1 MGHGPQKEQIFAK
14 PTVSEWVA
22 KINKDLKGA
31 KTAED
36 LKYVIENGLSVNAIQ
51 SYTRQDLKPISRNR
65 DHAHIV
71 ACHIDTHES
80 NCNTTIKNLLNVGVN
95 TLILD
100 AYSDVEYNVVLKD
113 VILDYIQIVILPV
126 EEGAEN
132 KALCY
137 LKDQGADMNK
147 IYSPSTG
154 RNLIH
159 IPFTGS
165 VSDQLTLLLN
175 KVNNSKGNDFLL
187 IMDGQKDFLS
197 EVSKIRATHILIANM
212 GKALGSEIKY
222 KLLSHT
228 KASSEGVHEL
238 IQSSYMGL
246 AAIIGEADGIVSVAL
261 DPKYRLNAVHTYN
274 LLTMESYLGKVS
286 DPAAGSNL
294 IEEMTEVI
302 CQKSWDEFVERI

>member
-1 MGHGPQKEQIFAK
+1 MGYGPQKEQIFAK

-36 LKYVIENGLSVNAIQ
+36 LKYAIEDGLSVSAVQ
-51 SYTRQDLKPISRNR
+51 SYAAQDLKPISRDR
-65 DHAHIV
+65 DNDHMV
-71 ACHIDTHES
+71 AVHVDTRES
-80 NCNTTIKNLLNVGVN
+80 NSNATVKDLLNIGVN

-100 AYSDVEYNVVLKD
+100 AYSDVDYSGVLKD
-113 VILDYIQIVILPV
+113 VILDYIRLVIFPMD
-126 EEGAEN
+126 EGADDEV
-132 KALCY
+132 LSY
-137 LKDQGADMNK
+137 LKDQGVDMK
-147 IYSPSTG
+147 KVYSPSSQ

-165 VSDQLTLLLN
+165 ISDQLTLLLN
-175 KVNNSKGNDFLL
+175 KINASKGDDLLL
-187 IMDGQKDFLS
+187 IMDSQKDFLS
-197 EVSKIRATHILIANM
+197 EVSKIRAAHILIGNIS
-212 GKALGSEIKY
+212 KALGKEINY
-222 KLLSHT
+222 KLLAHT
-228 KASSEGVHEL
+228 KASNEGVHEL

-261 DPKYRLNAVHTYN
+261 DPKFRLNAVHTYN

-294 IEEMTEVI
+294 IEKMTEVI
-302 CQKSWDEFVERI
+302 CQKSWDSFVEKI

>member
-1 MGHGPQKEQIFAK
+1 MEKGPEIEHLFDK
-14 PTVSEWVA
+14 PTVSDWVA

-31 KTAED
+31 KTASE
-36 LKYVIENGLSVNAIQ
+36 LKYSVEEGLSISAIQ
-51 SYTRQDLKPISRNR
+51 AYEAKDLNVITRSG
-65 DHAHIV
+65 DHKV
-71 ACHIDTHES
+71 ACHIDTKAS
-80 NCNTTIKNLLNVGVN
+80 DCNTIIKSLLNVGVN

-100 AYSDVEYNVVLKD
+100 AYKDVDYSSIMNG
-113 VILDYIQIVILPV
+113 VILDYIDIAIFPM
-126 EEGAEN
+126 EGGAEQ
-132 KALCY
+132 KVLSY
-137 LKDQGADMNK
+137 LQSLNADMGK
-147 IYSPSTG
+147 VYTPSSN

-159 IPFTGS
+159 VPYLES
-165 VSDQLTLLLN
+165 VSDQLTALLQ
-175 KVNNSKGNDFLL
+175 KVEATTADDLLL

-197 EVSKIRATHILIANM
+197 EVSKIRAAHILLANLS
-212 GKALGSEIKY
+212 KALGKEIKY

-228 KASSEGVHEL
+228 KASQDGVHEL

-274 LLTMESYLGKVS
+274 LLTMESYLGKVN

-302 CQKSWDEFVERI
+302 CQTSWVSFVETI